1 MKKYMTISEVVDSLK
16 ERFPDLTVSK
26 VRFLESQGLI
36 KPRRSRSGYRQF
48 RKKDVERLELI
59 LKLQKERYLPLN
71 VIKEKVKGFAE
82 EELPL
87 LEKETEKKEVSLTE
101 EKVCQ
106 EIKVSPEFLQELE
119 LYELIESE
127 DFPEGK
133 CYKSLDYQ
141 IIRLAAELSGYGIEP
156 RHLRMHSNFVEREMA
171 FMEQIVLP
179 LVRQKNPEGKRR
191 ARELLEKL
199 LKSLSELERL
209 LLKKA
214 LEKHFSELV

>member
-1 MKKYMTISEVVDSLK
+1 MTISEVVDSLK
-16 ERFPDLTVSK
+16 EKFPDLTVSK

-71 VIKEKVKGFAE
+71 VIKEKLKGVAE

-87 LEKETEKKEVSLTE
+87 LEEEAEKKEGPIME
-101 EKVCQ
+101 EEVCQ
-106 EIKVSPEFLQELE
+106 ETKVSPEFLQELE

-127 DFPEGK
+127 DTPDGK
-133 CYKSLDYQ
+133 CYKNLDYQ
-141 IIRLAAELSGYGIEP
+141 IIRLAAELSSYGIEP

-191 ARELLEKL
+191 AKDLLEKL
-199 LKSLSELERL
+199 LRSLSELERL
-209 LLKKA
+209 LLKRS
-214 LEKHFSELV
+214 LEKHFGELV